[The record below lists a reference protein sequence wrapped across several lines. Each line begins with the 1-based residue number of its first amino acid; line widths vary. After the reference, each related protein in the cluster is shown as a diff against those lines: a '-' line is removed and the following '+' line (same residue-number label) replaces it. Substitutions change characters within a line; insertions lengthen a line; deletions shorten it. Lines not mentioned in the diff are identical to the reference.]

1 MALERAFVYAALAC
15 RTTPRRVG
23 LPFARPRCVT
33 YGPNLNSAAVLLVS
47 EGNVAVEH
55 ATLLLDGLAA
65 VAVLSGLIA
74 CVNARLAE

>member
-1 MALERAFVYAALAC
+1 M
-15 RTTPRRVG
+15 
-23 LPFARPRCVT
+23 T